1 MMARKEEEKKRESNK
16 TNIMKVRNDPL
27 LHLVI
32 IWKPPLYTPCS
43 VYYNEEKRFNAW
55 ISTVATHSIVT

>member
-1 MMARKEEEKKRESNK
+1 MTRYC
-16 TNIMKVRNDPL
+16 PYYL
-27 LHLVI
+27 LYVCHLVI